1 MAKSKKVKLELTIEK
16 KKSCAERINRSF
28 SILNHSNTKV
38 GRMRKR
44 IWQSHVDSLHR
55 FMLTSSLLNS
65 SNLSKSVLILILG
78 ANDFIK
84 WFLWIYF
91 SNANVQN
98 QQWINQEYYLAFLR
112 YNIAGFFLFWGMVW
126 ICIRLKDSAIIQ
138 KYMPYIAVIT
148 RCSIYM
154 FNGYCVGIG
163 SPATIAAYVNL
174 ICLGLVLF
182 TRDIVYS
189 ALIPMTIALLALIFL
204 STYQLIPYAP
214 LFSDALNQSIL
225 IYNTF
230 WVYSMLIIYIPIF
243 FASVVIFEI
252 LLLQWRNREN
262 LVNEISQKDPLTGV
276 FNRRVIDRDL
286 EKLHQLNSSYAVV
299 LIDLDHFKSINDRFG
314 HDVGDHVLRRVAKVL
329 DANIR
334 GNDMVGRFGGEEF
347 LMILQ
352 TSYLDQIIEI
362 AERCRKQIEQE
373 HFVINDNLS
382 IQITASFGISIYQ
395 NGMTHEQVIKR
406 ADQALYVAK
415 EQGRN
420 QIQCA
425 I

>member
-1 MAKSKKVKLELTIEK
+1 
-16 KKSCAERINRSF
+16 
-28 SILNHSNTKV
+28 
-38 GRMRKR
+38 
-44 IWQSHVDSLHR
+44 
-55 FMLTSSLLNS
+55 
-65 SNLSKSVLILILG
+65 
-78 ANDFIK
+78 
-84 WFLWIYF
+84 
-91 SNANVQN
+91 
-98 QQWINQEYYLAFLR
+98 
-112 YNIAGFFLFWGMVW
+112 
-126 ICIRLKDSAIIQ
+126 
-138 KYMPYIAVIT
+138 MPYIAVIT
-148 RCSIYM
+148 LCSIYM

-189 ALIPMTIALLALIFL
+189 ALIPMTLALLALIFL

-329 DANIR
+329 NANIR

-347 LMILQ
+347 LIILQ

-373 HFVINDNLS
+373 YFVINDNLS

>member
-1 MAKSKKVKLELTIEK
+1 M
-16 KKSCAERINRSF
+16 
-28 SILNHSNTKV
+28 
-38 GRMRKR
+38 
-44 IWQSHVDSLHR
+44 
-55 FMLTSSLLNS
+55 
-65 SNLSKSVLILILG
+65 
-78 ANDFIK
+78 
-84 WFLWIYF
+84 
-91 SNANVQN
+91 
-98 QQWINQEYYLAFLR
+98 
-112 YNIAGFFLFWGMVW
+112 
-126 ICIRLKDSAIIQ
+126 
-138 KYMPYIAVIT
+138 
-148 RCSIYM
+148 
-154 FNGYCVGIG
+154 
-163 SPATIAAYVNL
+163 
-174 ICLGLVLF
+174 
-182 TRDIVYS
+182 
-189 ALIPMTIALLALIFL
+189 
-204 STYQLIPYAP
+204 
-214 LFSDALNQSIL
+214 
-225 IYNTF
+225 
-230 WVYSMLIIYIPIF
+230 
-243 FASVVIFEI
+243 IFEI

-299 LIDLDHFKSINDRFG
+299 LIGLDHFKSINDRFG

-329 DANIR
+329 NTNIR

-373 HFVINDNLS
+373 YFVINDNLS

>member
-148 RCSIYM
+148 LCSIYM

-299 LIDLDHFKSINDRFG
+299 LIGLDHFKSINDRFG
-314 HDVGDHVLRRVAKVL
+314 HDVGDHERW
-329 DANIR
+329 IR
-334 GNDMVGRFGGEEF
+334 KF
-347 LMILQ
+347 
-352 TSYLDQIIEI
+352 
-362 AERCRKQIEQE
+362 EQ
-373 HFVINDNLS
+373 HL
-382 IQITASFGISIYQ
+382 
-395 NGMTHEQVIKR
+395 
-406 ADQALYVAK
+406 
-415 EQGRN
+415 
-420 QIQCA
+420 
-425 I
+425 

>member
-1 MAKSKKVKLELTIEK
+1 MIDL
-16 KKSCAERINRSF
+16 
-28 SILNHSNTKV
+28 ILKNSAYGIQNIILIANK
-38 GRMRKR
+38 GRMSKS
-44 IWQSHVDSLHR
+44 IWHRQIDSLHQ
-55 FMLTSSLLNS
+55 FMLRSSLLNS
-65 SNLSKSVLILILG
+65 SNLTKSILILILG

-91 SNANVQN
+91 SNANPQN
-98 QQWINQEYYLAFLR
+98 QQWINQDHYLPFLI
-112 YNIAGFFLFWGMVW
+112 YNVAGFMLFWGMVW
-126 ICIRLKDSAIIQ
+126 VCIRFKHASFTQ
-138 KYMPYIAVIT
+138 QYMPYIAVIVL
-148 RCSIYM
+148 CSIYM
-154 FNGYCVGIG
+154 FNGYFIGIG

-182 TRDIVYS
+182 TRNIVYT
-189 ALIPMTIALLALIFL
+189 ALIPMTVVLLALIFL
-204 STYQLIPYAP
+204 SAYQIIPYAP
-214 LFSDALNQSIL
+214 LFSEALNQSIL

-262 LVNEISQKDPLTGV
+262 WVNEISQKDPLTGV

-286 EKLHQLNSSYAVV
+286 KKLHQLNSSYAVI

-314 HDVGDHVLRRVAKVL
+314 HDVGDHVLRRVAHVL
-329 DANIR
+329 SVNIR

-352 TSYLDQIIEI
+352 TSDLDKMKEI
-362 AERCRKQIEQE
+362 AERCRQQIEQE
-373 HFVINDNLS
+373 NFIIQDNLT

-395 NGMTHEQVIKR
+395 DGMTHEQVIKR
-406 ADQALYVAK
+406 ADQALYLAK

-420 QIQCA
+420 QVQCA